1 LLLVEPERFA
11 AAFPTDEHETQLIG
25 RSNMPEQDRN
35 RLNTLR
41 AQLLEHP
48 VYAEVASVQDLRA

>member
-1 LLLVEPERFA
+1 
-11 AAFPTDEHETQLIG
+11 
-25 RSNMPEQDRN
+25 MPKQDRN

-48 VYAEVASVQDLRA
+48 VYAEVVASVQDLEAIHGRSCLRRLGISCRS

>member
-1 LLLVEPERFA
+1 
-11 AAFPTDEHETQLIG
+11 
-25 RSNMPEQDRN
+25 MPKQDRH

-48 VYAEVASVQDLRA
+48 VYAEVTSVQDLRQFMKIMSSPSGISCRS